1 MAGKKSKGVLLG
13 SVITDISRGV
23 QLTAAELEA
32 CLTDRETGWRYLSL
46 ADISGGSLQLNTQQL
61 RSFDPEAL
69 GRDVGRY
76 CLKENMILLTK
87 NDTPF
92 KVEIVGEIGEEK
104 IVASGNIYM
113 ITADESKVIPR
124 WLCYWLQGD
133 EGMGRLRSAAASTN
147 NGRMKWL
154 SIKQIKGIVV
164 PELTFQQ
171 QADLLIGKLNEFT
184 RWLVGVTE
192 ELRRSKQEIFE
203 ILKTLGV
210 DVSNDDGTGE

>member
-1 MAGKKSKGVLLG
+1 
-13 SVITDISRGV
+13 
-23 QLTAAELEA
+23 
-32 CLTDRETGWRYLSL
+32 
-46 ADISGGSLQLNTQQL
+46 
-61 RSFDPEAL
+61 
-69 GRDVGRY
+69 
-76 CLKENMILLTK
+76 MILLTK

-104 IVASGNIYM
+104 IIASGNIYM

-124 WLCYWLQGD
+124 WLCYWLQSE
-133 EGMGRLRSAAASTN
+133 EGMGRLRSAAASTG

-171 QADLLIGKLNEFT
+171 QADLLVGKLKEFT

-192 ELRRSKQEIFE
+192 ELRRGKQEIFE

-210 DVSNDDGTGE
+210 DFSDEDGTGE